1 MKLTENEKV
10 LVDDSVLDI
19 FNLRVDELADEND
32 IEGMQEFISTFDMFT
47 PVFKD
52 DLREA
57 EFHYMLGNAYSLL
70 NVPQLKE
77 WFSPDLNKV
86 VIHFKKALSLLKKGN
101 IDDIYQITLESKI
114 STNLGN
120 YLSQQGRFM
129 CAKKFWQRGI
139 LLDNQPIAHTAMYQ
153 SEMVVAA
160 CLNNDQSKACY
171 HYYLAYQ
178 SLLNRLELP
187 NDPIQFNDSYL
198 IFDDERT
205 SRFKRWFE
213 ETFNENEFDQ
223 FYHHYDDGDLT
234 EAEVE
239 YLAWCSDNDL
249 FIDELEID
257 ELRLARH
264 PDSLTL
270 PPISSQINQTLSRHE
285 ELVYHANFDEIKNDF
300 CYARHLVFTALNTDN
315 DEQSFFN
322 RTFQK
327 VDDMTYSIDNIKAQN
342 LKSGFKILYSL
353 FDKIAYFINHF
364 YDLNEIKKDR
374 QINFDSLF
382 KKLDSKQKW
391 QPHPK
396 LAESKNHFLHALFYI
411 LKDLRDIKDQES
423 VSDWLNPEL
432 TKICEIRNF
441 IEHRS
446 FKIIDSLYED
456 LISTDR
462 VNQVHVKLLIEEME
476 QYRNELKVLFP
487 KIKQQ
492 EGTESH
498 QKLVEQQK
506 KLEEKIVHV
515 ENKLNEKEKRSKHT
529 LMMTDKDFTT
539 QLMTL
544 AKLVRN
550 SIIYLAFSINYEE
563 QNKPKNDD
571 DFVWEREVPTK

>member
-1 MKLTENEKV
+1 MKLAEKV

-19 FNLRVDELADEND
+19 FNLRVDELTDEND
-32 IEGMQEFISTFDMFT
+32 VEGMQKFISTFDMFT

-52 DLREA
+52 DFREA

-86 VIHFKKALSLLKKGN
+86 VIHFKKALSLLKKRN

-114 STNLGN
+114 STNLGK

-139 LLDNQPIAHTAMYQ
+139 SLNNQPIAHTAMYQ
-153 SEMVVAA
+153 SEMFVAA

-234 EAEVE
+234 ETEVE

-257 ELRLARH
+257 ELRLALH

-270 PPISSQINQTLSRHE
+270 PPISSQINLTLSHHE

-300 CYARHLVFTALNTDN
+300 CYARHLIFTALNTDN

-364 YDLNEIKKDR
+364 YDLNEIEKDR

-382 KKLDSKQKW
+382 KKLDSRKKW

-411 LKDLRDIKDQES
+411 LKDLRDISDQES

-456 LISTDR
+456 LVSTDR
-462 VNQVHVKLLIEEME
+462 VNQVHVKLLIEEKE
-476 QYRNELKVLFP
+476 QYSNERKALFP
-487 KIKQQ
+487 EIKQQ
-492 EGTESH
+492 KGTENH

-515 ENKLNEKEKRSKHT
+515 ENKLNEKEKLSKHT